1 MVSKFTRKL
10 SSELIE
16 NLKKEPLFMDHL
28 LPDLK
33 QGNVFCALRNGSV
46 DFYHKGSKLFGYGD
60 NGFSSHYKFC
70 LVSKNQD
77 KGKEYITENKL
88 QEFEVIKNF
97 AEGYDRIKKNASLHA
112 GLESVG
118 VSYLHGASYLQ
129 SDGIMLLDIEAAMY
143 DVDTKDRIDI
153 VLYDKQSGEL
163 KFVEAKHYSNKEL
176 WAEEGNKPEVARIQI
191 PAYETKITAS
201 NTDIVEAYSDYI
213 GHLNALFGLNLN
225 KPQKISS
232 TVGLYMF
239 GFDASQKE
247 RIERLLKQD
256 GSLQN
261 IKHYFL
267 GDPKQI
273 KIKTLWNNV

>member
-1 MVSKFTRKL
+1 MAFTRNL

-16 NLKKEPLFMDHL
+16 NLKKESLFNDHL

-33 QGNVFCALRNGSV
+33 AGKIFCALRNGSV

-70 LVSKNQD
+70 LISKNQD

-97 AEGYDRIKKNASLHA
+97 AEGYDRIKKNASMYA
-112 GLESVG
+112 GLESGG

-143 DVDTKDRIDI
+143 DADTKDRIDI
-153 VLYDKQSGEL
+153 VLYDNQSGEL

-176 WAEEGNKPEVARIQI
+176 WAQEGNKPEVVAHQI
-191 PAYETKITAS
+191 PAYEMKIAAS
-201 NTDIVEAYSDYI
+201 NVDIVEAYSNYI
-213 GHLNALFGLNLN
+213 DHLNALFGLNLN

-232 TVGLYMF
+232 TVGLYMY

-256 GSLQN
+256 GSLEN

-267 GDPKQI
+267 GDPK
-273 KIKTLWNNV
+273 KIDLKTLWNNV